1 LTRQDSCGWTRLDS
15 GGGGGDDDDDDDDDY
30 DDDNNNN
37 NNNNN
42 TLQTHYTIF
51 NLKRVE
57 SQFLHFTNKKNA

>member
-15 GGGGGDDDDDDDDDY
+15 GGGGDDDE

-42 TLQTHYTIF
+42 NNTLRTHYTIF
-51 NLKRVE
+51 NLKPVE
-57 SQFLHFTNKKNA
+57 SQFLLFTTSKKRHKNFK